1 MFKKK
6 NLILI
11 GLLLSVL
18 MVISA
23 CGSDKTSDTEKDTST
38 EATTSTETS
47 SETAAT
53 TDGSGVEI
61 IATDFEFDK
70 KEYVVKAGEEVTVK
84 LTSKKGNHGIDIQ
97 GLNVSIKEANG
108 SVTFTPEEPGEY
120 KIICNVFCGTGHGE
134 MTSTLV
140 VQ

>member
-23 CGSDKTSDTEKDTST
+23 CGSDKTSETEKDTAT
-38 EATTSTETS
+38 EATSTETS

-53 TDGSGVEI
+53 TDGSGIEI
-61 IATDFEFDK
+61 IAKDFEFDK

-84 LTSKKGNHGIDIQ
+84 LTSKQGNHGIDIQ

>member
-1 MFKKK
+1 M
-6 NLILI
+6 LI

-18 MVISA
+18 LVISA
-23 CGSDKTSDTEKDTST
+23 CGSDKTSDTDKDAAT
-38 EATTSTETS
+38 EASSTETS
-47 SETAAT
+47 SETAST
-53 TDGSGVEI
+53 TDGSAVEI
-61 IATDFEFDK
+61 IATDFDFDK

-84 LTSKKGNHGIDIQ
+84 LTSKQGNHGIDIQ

-134 MTSTLV
+134 MVSTFV

>member
-6 NLILI
+6 LILI

-18 MVISA
+18 LVISA
-23 CGSDKTSDTEKDTST
+23 CGSDKTSDAEKDTST
-38 EATTSTETS
+38 EATSTETS
-47 SETAAT
+47 SETTAS
-53 TDGSGVEI
+53 TDGTTVEI

-84 LTSKKGNHGIDIQ
+84 LTSKQGNHGVDIQ

-134 MTSTLV
+134 MVSTLV